1 MVEISVKI
9 ASQLQQKHTV
19 VLANEH
25 LRRSLSLQKDITL
38 EFARDIEKLQAERDQ
53 LQADKLELQIK
64 CSLQQEDA
72 VKCLRRLLHQTRE
85 AIKAYNDRDRCL
97 EAMLGMKEDMQRGT
111 VIIET
116 IKKENDDLRAQLAAY
131 RAARKGDV
139 E

>member
-1 MVEISVKI
+1 M
-9 ASQLQQKHTV
+9 
-19 VLANEH
+19 
-25 LRRSLSLQKDITL
+25 L

-72 VKCLRRLLHQTRE
+72 VKCIRRLLHQTRE
-85 AIKAYNDRDRCL
+85 AIEAYNDRDRCL
-97 EAMLGMKEDMQRGT
+97 EAMQVMKEDMERGI
-111 VIIET
+111 VVVEAV
-116 IKKENDDLRAQLAAY
+116 KKENDELRAQLAAY